1 MHEFLISVVAF
12 IVLVGA
18 MVIVH
23 EFGHFAV
30 AKLCGVRVEAFSVGF
45 GPRLF
50 GIKYGETDYKV
61 CLLPLG
67 GYVKMTGE
75 NPEQNLEIPGSK
87 PGTPVIPQAADRAES
102 ANPEKRLPVVGF
114 NAQGTFGLSAQSA
127 NSERSHSAPGSYES
141 LADDPGAFT
150 NHPRWQR
157 MLIGVAGPV
166 SNFILA
172 FGLMLFY
179 FGVFNE
185 VPKVEVT
192 EPTIEWVA
200 PDSAAAKAGIQAG
213 DIIRQFETIKDP
225 DWDAINRRSSVN
237 QGQIVPITVDRGG
250 KLLQLSVEVTP
261 PAARNQDFDLMD
273 TGYYPELVPG
283 PIGVK
288 EVEPGYPAAQAG
300 LRGGDA
306 IVAVD
311 GHAFHAVQTLLA
323 YMQKGGGKPLTLTVV
338 RNGVTLP
345 PIVAQ
350 PTKIDSA
357 WKLGFA
363 PRPTSFRHDPLP
375 LNQALQKSTAFCID
389 NSTMIFDVLGGIF
402 THKVAVSQLSGPV
415 GIARMAGDAAET
427 KGWLPKF
434 VLAAGISLNLGI
446 LNLMPFPILDG
457 GLIMLLIIE
466 SVIRRDINI
475 DVKERIYQA
484 AFVVLLVFFA
494 FIIVSDVSKLPLFTH
509 LKP

>member
-1 MHEFLISVVAF
+1 MVV
-12 IVLVGA
+12 
-18 MVIVH
+18 VH

-75 NPEQNLEIPGSK
+75 NPEQNLEIPGST
-87 PGTPVIPQAADRAES
+87 PGTPVVQQAFEGTPES
-102 ANPEKRLPVVGF
+102 FYP
-114 NAQGTFGLSAQSA
+114 
-127 NSERSHSAPGSYES
+127 S

-200 PDSAAAKAGIQAG
+200 PDSSAAKAGIQPG
-213 DIIRQFETIKDP
+213 DIIRQFETIKNP

-338 RNGVTLP
+338 RDGVTLP

-350 PTKIDSA
+350 PTKIDSS

-475 DVKERIYQA
+475 NVKERIYQA